1 MSLKPIT
8 ITVADNTTP
17 PILDKINNNKLFSLS
32 LCDVYSSATYYKK
45 FLASVNRK
53 NPVISGLL
61 NDVPSIGLNTDFEEC
76 KGAKTLGEFIAGRTQ
91 FDTSKLGGGEILAWL
106 ADPTQYIHP
115 ILTDAYTQYV
125 AKSTSRISYTL
136 EWRVYTGHSEF
147 GTSDPYYIMRFLA
160 CATAPF
166 ESFDPLN
173 DMAVNIKSGV
183 KEIGKELSSIGNA
196 FSNGEVTNKIGD
208 LLDKTSQ
215 LARAEGNVLKTLPM
229 SVIDGTQYLV
239 HQDNAKYQSDYEGTE
254 KDAKNANN
262 NVKQIV
268 IDMAHDLC
276 LDDDIAFHS
285 QLRRAQVTFRLYMP
299 CIFKNSNVLEWY
311 ISDWSATPSSQFKL
325 DKNGYPIPIYFD
337 FSASLKT
344 TTIPGPMMISKAING
359 SALKIDHKDDPT
371 YSDNA
376 KMFSDYVTNGVKDE
390 VSYLKD
396 GMNMTSDYVKNGF
409 N

>member
-8 ITVADNTTP
+8 ITVSDNTTP
-17 PILDKINNNKLFSLS
+17 PILDKINNNKLFNLS

-45 FLASVNRK
+45 FLSSVNK
-53 NPVISGLL
+53 KKPTISGLL

-76 KGAKTLGEFIAGRTQ
+76 KGAKTLGEFIAGSTQ
-91 FDTSKLGGGEILAWL
+91 FDTKKLGGGEVLAWL
-106 ADPTQYIHP
+106 ADPKQYIHP
-115 ILTDAYTQYV
+115 ILTDAYTQYI

-173 DMAVNIKSGV
+173 DMLVNSKSGV
-183 KEIGKELSSIGNA
+183 KEIKNELGSIGDSITSGN
-196 FSNGEVTNKIGD
+196 FTTRIGD
-208 LLDKTSQ
+208 MLDKTAN
-215 LARAEGNVLKTLPM
+215 LAKAEGNVLKTLPM
-229 SVIDGTQYLV
+229 SVYDGAQYLV
-239 HQDNAKYQSDYEGTE
+239 HDDNEKYDKDYSNTE
-254 KDAKNANN
+254 KDANSANSG
-262 NVKQIV
+262 VKQMI
-268 IDMAHDLC
+268 IDMASDLS

-311 ISDWSATPSSQFKL
+311 ISDWSATPSTQFKL

-337 FSASLKT
+337 FSANLKT
-344 TTIPGPMMISKAING
+344 TTVPGPMMISKAING
-359 SALKIDHKDDPT
+359 SALNIDHKDDAS

-376 KMFSDYVTNGVKDE
+376 KMFGDYVTNGVKDE

-396 GMNMTSDYVKNGF
+396 GMNMTSDYVKKGF